1 MKQFL
6 YIIGF
11 IIATLLFVDN
21 EEQQAFLS
29 DFRPKSETIMK
40 EILEKNREQCMVVLS
55 EDLKNGNLQTPR
67 RVFQSSSSHF
77 NVRIFTHT
85 EKQIQYF
92 KLKGCELLS
101 KLSEVKAIAYYNN
114 FTAIWRNKGLHV
126 FALRKLL
133 I

>member
-40 EILEKNREQCMVVLS
+40 ETLARIGNNAWLS
-55 EDLKNGNLQTPR
+55 
-67 RVFQSSSSHF
+67 
-77 NVRIFTHT
+77 
-85 EKQIQYF
+85 
-92 KLKGCELLS
+92 
-101 KLSEVKAIAYYNN
+101 
-114 FTAIWRNKGLHV
+114 
-126 FALRKLL
+126 
-133 I
+133 